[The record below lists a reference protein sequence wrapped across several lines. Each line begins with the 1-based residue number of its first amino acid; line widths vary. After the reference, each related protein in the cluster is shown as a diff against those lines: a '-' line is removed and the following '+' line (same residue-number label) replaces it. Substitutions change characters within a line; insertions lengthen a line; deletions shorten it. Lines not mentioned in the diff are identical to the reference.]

1 MKQEEQNITAE
12 NDTMQAKNDY
22 TIALNKTM
30 LYISICSLFGVICAV
45 LSILTTRSIA
55 SPNGG
60 IVYAFFVSILIVA
73 LTVKYFKM
81 FGIITAFISSIL
93 FCFAL
98 NTSLIDSIINVSINT
113 LQALL
118 IFVAYRLIKK
128 HKFDKQKNKLY
139 NNIFAIIQFIIG
151 LIFTC
156 VEFTQSDTIL
166 SLRIIAIVEIIIFI
180 IFSFIQKTVNYSFFL
195 FLLCFLPSFISGFL
209 NGCLQLSEN
218 WTGKFKTMETWTLS
232 NFILLGSFGFV
243 FIEQIRP
250 EYIEKTLSFGEVNI
264 KFTTLIYFAAVFLW
278 NAIFFI
284 IYYVG
289 WLGKNLLPY
298 VLPWLVGNMF
308 LLANLYFNSHAEVT
322 GDKQTNAFK
331 WYEDRAVVAEK
342 NTQFLI
348 SIITFLLPISSSLF
362 DRNLSVGIITI
373 FCINITCACLSIG
386 LIWIP
391 NKEIKAMSLI
401 KTLKTVFH
409 LLTVS
414 FLLLSATMIIVPNYS

>member
-166 SLRIIAIVEIIIFI
+166 TLRIIAIVEIIIFI
-180 IFSFIQKTVNYSFFL
+180 I
-195 FLLCFLPSFISGFL
+195 
-209 NGCLQLSEN
+209 LS
-218 WTGKFKTMETWTLS
+218 
-232 NFILLGSFGFV
+232 
-243 FIEQIRP
+243 
-250 EYIEKTLSFGEVNI
+250 
-264 KFTTLIYFAAVFLW
+264 
-278 NAIFFI
+278 
-284 IYYVG
+284 
-289 WLGKNLLPY
+289 
-298 VLPWLVGNMF
+298 
-308 LLANLYFNSHAEVT
+308 
-322 GDKQTNAFK
+322 
-331 WYEDRAVVAEK
+331 
-342 NTQFLI
+342 
-348 SIITFLLPISSSLF
+348 
-362 DRNLSVGIITI
+362 
-373 FCINITCACLSIG
+373 
-386 LIWIP
+386 
-391 NKEIKAMSLI
+391 
-401 KTLKTVFH
+401 
-409 LLTVS
+409 
-414 FLLLSATMIIVPNYS
+414 